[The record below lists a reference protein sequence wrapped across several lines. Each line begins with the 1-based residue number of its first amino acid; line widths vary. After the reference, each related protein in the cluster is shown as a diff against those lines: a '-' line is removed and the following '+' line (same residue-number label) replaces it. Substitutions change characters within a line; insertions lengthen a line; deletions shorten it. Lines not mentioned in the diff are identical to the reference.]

1 MEFVRCMSNYLK
13 IVDIRMVF
21 KFMTMFLNTRGIVR
35 IVCEGFV
42 GQERD
47 THVFMRPFVWDIFM
61 VLFSILSLFCT
72 PQYSGGLP

>member
-47 THVFMRPFVWDIFM
+47 THVFMRPDLEMPFGLTNVGTIACTAREFV
-61 VLFSILSLFCT
+61 
-72 PQYSGGLP
+72 Q

>member
-42 GQERD
+42 GQEGG
-47 THVFMRPFVWDIFM
+47 THGVTRPDLDMPFGLTNVGTVACTTREFV
-61 VLFSILSLFCT
+61 
-72 PQYSGGLP
+72 